1 MKRPLDHALALALAA
16 MGFYLFPIRPGSRT
30 PATRHGHK
38 QATVDPARITA
49 WWKREPHYDLAIV
62 CGRLLVVDIDGEVG
76 EASLK
81 KLEAAFGALPKNT
94 PQVKTKRGRHIYLTV
109 PRPTSTRLSTLGKG
123 IDWKCHGG
131 WVVAPP
137 SKHKSGAR
145 YRWAI
150 APWEARVQPA
160 PEWLV
165 EALGAPGVEIPMS
178 RAKEIVSAMRPRSP
192 RTRVVH
198 KNFPHD
204 IYIGRPSIWGN
215 PFSHLPNTLAKF
227 RVSTRTEA
235 IASYDQWVRSQSHL
249 MARVHELYGKTLGCW
264 CKPLA
269 CHGDVLAR
277 LAEEQRRARQG
288 NLQGARSAVP
298 HPQTMP
304 LKKTPAARALYVDPD
319 PEERH
324 DASKADIAYACHRVR
339 EGALD
344 EEIAEELYE
353 RPKCQGIGVTL
364 DGSARVPPRNVDA
377 YVADVIRGAHK
388 LTRLVGASVV
398 KWVREIY
405 GGGQLRRFGRFR
417 VLVQTDDGEVVVTD
431 VVAPTQGYAG
441 AAKRWRACFGGL
453 EPDAIFRLSQ
463 TECGALFED
472 RFVVRVE
479 GGSVALMAN
488 VKNVRG

>member
-1 MKRPLDHALALALAA
+1 VKRPLDHALALAA

-38 QATVDPARITA
+38 QATVDSARITA

-62 CGRLLVVDIDGEVG
+62 CGRLLVVDIDGDVG
-76 EASLK
+76 ETSLK
-81 KLEAAFGALPKNT
+81 KLEAAFAPLPKNT

-109 PRPTSTRLSTLGKG
+109 SRPTSTRLSTLGKG

-165 EALGAPGVEIPMS
+165 EALGAPGTEIPMS
-178 RAKEIVSAMRPRSP
+178 KAKEIVSAGM
-192 RTRVVH
+192 
-198 KNFPHD
+198 
-204 IYIGRPSIWGN
+204 
-215 PFSHLPNTLAKF
+215 
-227 RVSTRTEA
+227 
-235 IASYDQWVRSQSHL
+235 
-249 MARVHELYGKTLGCW
+249 
-264 CKPLA
+264 
-269 CHGDVLAR
+269 
-277 LAEEQRRARQG
+277 RRARQG
-288 NLQGARSAVP
+288 NLQGARSPTPPTQSTQSAP
-298 HPQTMP
+298 MP
-304 LKKTPAARALYVDPD
+304 LKKTPAARAPYVDPD

-344 EEIAEELYE
+344 EEIAGELYD
-353 RPKCQGIGVTL
+353 RPKCQGVGVTL

-417 VLVQTDDGEVVVTD
+417 VLVQTDDGEIVVTD